1 LLRSHEETTG
11 VSKVKPAVTVPV
23 SVSVV
28 MIDVSNVWALP
39 PVLPAPARIWQLMP
53 VLDDQD
59 VEAQSVKPTETVRL
73 TSYRAKLSPEI
84 DTKPP
89 PVDAWFPLEK
99 DEIRGPSNVSTEFKH
114 PTADA
119 TVIDKAADLPVLAYP
134 MQADEVVVIQDAE
147 EQGRPL
153 TAMVVV
159 AE

>member
-1 LLRSHEETTG
+1 

-23 SVSVV
+23 SLSVTTV
-28 MIDVSNVWALP
+28 DVSHVCSVPL
-39 PVLPAPARIWQLMP
+39 VLPAPARMSQLTP

-73 TSYRAKLSPEI
+73 GSYRAKLSPEI

-99 DEIRGPSNVSTEFKH
+99 DDISGPSYVSTEFKH

-134 MQADEVVVIQDAE
+134 MQADEVEDVQDAE

>member
-1 LLRSHEETTG
+1 MSVTT
-11 VSKVKPAVTVPV
+11 V
-23 SVSVV
+23 
-28 MIDVSNVWALP
+28 DVSNVLP
-39 PVLPAPARIWQLMP
+39 LVLPAPARIWQLTP

-99 DEIRGPSNVSTEFKH
+99 DDISGPSYVSTEFKH

-134 MQADEVVVIQDAE
+134 MQADEVVDVQDAE

>member
-1 LLRSHEETTG
+1 

-23 SVSVV
+23 SVSVTTV
-28 MIDVSNVWALP
+28 DVSNVWSLP
-39 PVLPAPARIWQLMP
+39 LVLPAPARIWQLTP
-53 VLDDQD
+53 VLDDQE
-59 VEAQSVKPTETVRL
+59 VEPQSVLPTETVRL
-73 TSYRAKLSPEI
+73 TSYRAKLSPET

-99 DEIRGPSNVSTEFKH
+99 DDISGPSYVTTEFKH

-119 TVIDKAADLPVLAYP
+119 TVIDKATDLPVPAYP
-134 MQADEVVVIQDAE
+134 MQADEVVDIQDAE